1 MKIQYE
7 CFDKVLLLI
16 SILSRRLDTSRY
28 LVVAMAA
35 AKEVV
40 VAKVAKG
47 EAEGA
52 AKEMAVAEVAKG
64 EGEGTEEEAKK
75 KRRSRRL

>member
-52 AKEMAVAEVAKG
+52 AKEMAVAEVAIFPL
-64 EGEGTEEEAKK
+64 
-75 KRRSRRL
+75 RRPR